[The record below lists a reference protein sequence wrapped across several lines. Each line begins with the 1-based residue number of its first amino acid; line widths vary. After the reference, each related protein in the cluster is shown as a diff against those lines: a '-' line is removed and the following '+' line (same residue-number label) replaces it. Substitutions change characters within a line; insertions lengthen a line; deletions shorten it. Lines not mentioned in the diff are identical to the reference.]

1 MSAATEKRFM
11 TSKQP
16 FMQSPWLP
24 VLAGGAVIGLALGI
38 RHVQGLFLVPITMGH
53 GWTRET
59 FGLAIALQNLVWGA
73 MQPFAGMLA
82 DRFGAAKVVLAGIVV
97 YALGLLLM
105 AHADTP
111 LGFTLSAGVLI
122 GMGLSGTSFGVV
134 YGAIS
139 RLAAPERRSW
149 ALGVAG
155 AVGGVGQFVMVPT
168 AQGLLGTVGWVMA
181 LVIMAAVMAL
191 SLPLAAP
198 LRERALT
205 TAAPG
210 AHQSMGAAIREAFA
224 HPGFWLLN
232 LGFLTCG
239 FQLAFIGAHMPAY
252 LLDKGLT
259 GRHGMVALAL
269 IAAANI
275 VGTYYCGALGGLFRR
290 KYLLSLLYLIR
301 TAAIALFILLP
312 LSPATLYAFA
322 IVMGLLWLGTVPLTN
337 GLLSQVF
344 GVRYI
349 GTLFGFVFLGHQVGA
364 FLGVWLGGVVY
375 DHLHSYDAI
384 WFGAMALG
392 VVAALLHWPI
402 DDRQVARTPVAQAA

>member
-1 MSAATEKRFM
+1 MA
-11 TSKQP
+11 SKSLT
-16 FMQSPWLP
+16 QSPWLP

-38 RHVQGLFLVPITMGH
+38 RHVQGLFLVPVTMGH

-59 FGLAIALQNLVWGA
+59 FGLAIALQNLIWGA
-73 MQPFAGMLA
+73 AQPFAGMLA
-82 DRFGAAKVVLAGIVV
+82 DRYGAAKVVVAGIVV
-97 YALGLLLM
+97 YALGLMLM
-105 AHADTP
+105 AHAGTP
-111 LGFTLSAGVLI
+111 LGFTLSAGGLI
-122 GMGLSGTSFGVV
+122 GLGLSGTSFGVV

-139 RLAAPERRSW
+139 RLTPPERRSW

-168 AQGLLGTVGWVMA
+168 AQGLLGRVMA
-181 LVIMAAVMAL
+181 IF
-191 SLPLAAP
+191 LPLAAP
-198 LRERALT
+198 LRERT
-205 TAAPG
+205 SAA
-210 AHQSMGAAIREAFA
+210 AAQQAQQSMGSAIREAFA
-224 HPGFWLLN
+224 HRGFWLLN

-349 GTLFGFVFLGHQVGA
+349 GTLFGFVFLGHQIGA

-402 DDRQVARTPVAQAA
+402 DDRQLLRMPVAQPA

>member
-105 AHADTP
+105 AHAGTP

-337 GLLSQVF
+337 GLLSQMF

-349 GTLFGFVFLGHQVGA
+349 GTLFGFVFLGHQIGA
-364 FLGVWLGGVVY
+364 FLGVWLGGLVY

>member
-1 MSAATEKRFM
+1 M

-16 FMQSPWLP
+16 FMQSLWLP

-337 GLLSQVF
+337 GLLSQMF

>member
-1 MSAATEKRFM
+1 M
-11 TSKQP
+11 TSKSLT
-16 FMQSPWLP
+16 QSPWLP
-24 VLAGGAVIGLALGI
+24 VLAGGTVIGLALGI
-38 RHVQGLFLVPITMGH
+38 RHVQGLFLVPIAMGH

-59 FGLAIALQNLVWGA
+59 FGLAIALQNLIWGA
-73 MQPFAGMLA
+73 AQPFAGMLA
-82 DRFGAAKVVLAGIVV
+82 DRFGAAKVVVAGITV
-97 YALGLLLM
+97 YALGLVLM
-105 AHADTP
+105 AHAGTP
-111 LGFTLSAGVLI
+111 LGFTLSAGGLI
-122 GMGLSGTSFGVV
+122 GIGLSGTSFGVV

-139 RLAAPERRSW
+139 RLTPPERRSW

-155 AVGGVGQFVMVPT
+155 AVGGVGQFVMVPA
-168 AQGLLGTVGWVMA
+168 AQGLLSSVGWVMA
-181 LVIMAAVMAL
+181 LVVLAVVMAVF
-191 SLPLAAP
+191 LPLAAP
-198 LRERALT
+198 LREKAS
-205 TAAPG
+205 TAMAHE
-210 AHQSMGAAIREAFA
+210 AHQSLGAAIREAFA

-232 LGFLTCG
+232 LGFLACG
-239 FQLAFIGAHMPAY
+239 FQLAFIAAHMPAY

-259 GRHGMVALAL
+259 ARHGMIALAL

-312 LSPATLYAFA
+312 LSPVTLYGFA

-349 GTLFGFVFLGHQVGA
+349 GTLFGFVFLGHQIGA

-375 DHLHSYDAI
+375 DRLHAYDAI
-384 WFGAMALG
+384 WFGAMVLG
-392 VVAALLHWPI
+392 IVAALLHWPI
-402 DDRQVARTPVAQAA
+402 DDRQLARTPVAQPA

>member
-1 MSAATEKRFM
+1 M
-11 TSKQP
+11 TSKS
-16 FMQSPWLP
+16 FRQSPWLP
-24 VLAGGAVIGLALGI
+24 VLAGGAVIGVALGI
-38 RHVQGLFLVPITMGH
+38 RHVQGLFLVPVTMGR

-59 FGLAIALQNLVWGA
+59 FGLAIALQNLIWGA
-73 MQPFAGMLA
+73 AQPFAGMLA
-82 DRFGAAKVVLAGIVV
+82 DRYGAAKVVVAGIVV

-105 AHADTP
+105 AHAGTP
-111 LGFTLSAGVLI
+111 LGFTLSAGGLI
-122 GMGLSGTSFGVV
+122 GLGLSGTSFGVV

-139 RLAAPERRSW
+139 RLTPPERRSW

-168 AQGLLGTVGWVMA
+168 AQGLLSTVGWVTA
-181 LVIMAAVMAL
+181 LVVMAVVMAIF
-191 SLPLAAP
+191 LPLTAP
-198 LRERALT
+198 LRERT
-205 TAAPG
+205 SAA
-210 AHQSMGAAIREAFA
+210 AAQQAQQSMGSAIREAFA
-224 HPGFWLLN
+224 HRGFWLLN

-349 GTLFGFVFLGHQVGA
+349 GTLFGFVFLGHQIGA

-384 WFGAMALG
+384 WVGAMALG

-402 DDRQVARTPVAQAA
+402 DDRQLVRTPVAQPA

>member
-1 MSAATEKRFM
+1 M
-11 TSKQP
+11 TPKSLT
-16 FMQSPWLP
+16 QSPWLP
-24 VLAGGAVIGLALGI
+24 VLAGGAVIGVALGI
-38 RHVQGLFLVPITMGH
+38 RHVQGLFLVPITVDH

-59 FGLAIALQNLVWGA
+59 FGLAIALQNLVWGV

-82 DRFGAAKVVLAGIVV
+82 DRFGAAKVVVAGIVV
-97 YALGLLLM
+97 SALGLLLM
-105 AHADTP
+105 AHAGTP
-111 LGFTLSAGVLI
+111 RGVTLSAGPLI
-122 GMGLSGTSFGVV
+122 GVGLSGTSFGVV

-139 RLAAPERRSW
+139 RLTPPERRSW

-168 AQGLLGTVGWVMA
+168 AQGLLSTVGWATALVVMA
-181 LVIMAAVMAL
+181 VVMAMF
-191 SLPLAAP
+191 LPLATP
-198 LRERALT
+198 LREKT
-205 TAAPG
+205 SAAAQE
-210 AHQSMGAAIREAFA
+210 AHQSMGGAIREAFA
-224 HPGFWLLN
+224 HRGFWLLN

-290 KYLLSLLYLIR
+290 KTLLSLLYLIR

-312 LSPATLYAFA
+312 LSPVTLYGFA

-349 GTLFGFVFLGHQVGA
+349 GTLFGFVFLGHQIGA

-375 DHLHSYDAI
+375 DHLHSYDTI
-384 WFGAMALG
+384 WFGAMVLG

-402 DDRQVARTPVAQAA
+402 DDRQLARSPLAQPA

>member
-16 FMQSPWLP
+16 FMQSLWLP

-105 AHADTP
+105 AHAGTP

-275 VGTYYCGALGGLFRR
+275 VGTYCCGALGGLFRR

>member
-1 MSAATEKRFM
+1 M

-105 AHADTP
+105 AHAGTP

-337 GLLSQVF
+337 GLLSQMF

-349 GTLFGFVFLGHQVGA
+349 GTLFGFVFLGHQIGA
-364 FLGVWLGGVVY
+364 FLGVWLGGLVY
-375 DHLHSYDAI
+375 DHLHSYDGI

>member
-16 FMQSPWLP
+16 FMQSLWLP

-337 GLLSQVF
+337 GLLSQMF

>member
-1 MSAATEKRFM
+1 M

-16 FMQSPWLP
+16 FMQSLWLP

-105 AHADTP
+105 AHAGTP

-275 VGTYYCGALGGLFRR
+275 VGTYCCGALGGLFRR

>member
-1 MSAATEKRFM
+1 M

-16 FMQSPWLP
+16 VMQSPWLP

-59 FGLAIALQNLVWGA
+59 FGLTIALQNLIWGA

-97 YALGLLLM
+97 YALGLLLT
-105 AHADTP
+105 AHAGTP

-205 TAAPG
+205 TAAPD

-301 TAAIALFILLP
+301 TAAIALFVLLP

-349 GTLFGFVFLGHQVGA
+349 GTLFGFVFLGHQIGA

-384 WFGAMALG
+384 WFVAMVLG

>member
-1 MSAATEKRFM
+1 M
-11 TSKQP
+11 TSKSL
-16 FMQSPWLP
+16 MQRSPHSLLLP
-24 VLAGGAVIGLALGI
+24 VLAGGTVIGLALGI
-38 RHVQGLFLVPITMGH
+38 RHVQGLFLVPITVDH
-53 GWTRET
+53 GWARET

-82 DRFGAAKVVLAGIVV
+82 DRYGAAKVVVAGIMV

-105 AHADTP
+105 AHAGTP
-111 LGFTLSAGVLI
+111 LGFTLSAGPLV
-122 GMGLSGTSFGVV
+122 GVGLSGTSFGVV

-139 RLAAPERRSW
+139 RLTPPERRSW

-168 AQGLLGTVGWVMA
+168 AQGLLSTVGWVTA
-181 LVIMAAVMAL
+181 LVVMAAVMAVF
-191 SLPLAAP
+191 LPLAAP
-198 LRERALT
+198 LREKAR
-205 TAAPG
+205 TAVQEAQ
-210 AHQSMGAAIREAFA
+210 QSMGAAIREAFA

-312 LSPATLYAFA
+312 LSPATLYGFA

-349 GTLFGFVFLGHQVGA
+349 GTLFGFVFLGHQIGA

-375 DHLHSYDAI
+375 DHLHSYNAI
-384 WFGAMALG
+384 WFGAMVLG

-402 DDRQVARTPVAQAA
+402 DDREVVRTPVAQPA

>member
-105 AHADTP
+105 AHAGTP

-337 GLLSQVF
+337 GLLSQMF

>member
-1 MSAATEKRFM
+1 M

-105 AHADTP
+105 AHAGTP

-337 GLLSQVF
+337 GLLSQMF

>member
-1 MSAATEKRFM
+1 M
-11 TSKQP
+11 TSKSLT
-16 FMQSPWLP
+16 QSPWLP
-24 VLAGGAVIGLALGI
+24 VLAGGAVIGVALGI
-38 RHVQGLFLVPITMGH
+38 RHVQGLFLVPVTMGH

-59 FGLAIALQNLVWGA
+59 FGLAIALQNLIWGA
-73 MQPFAGMLA
+73 AQPFSGMLA
-82 DRFGAAKVVLAGIVV
+82 DRYGAAKVVVAGIVV

-105 AHADTP
+105 AHAGTP
-111 LGFTLSAGVLI
+111 LGFTLSAGGLI
-122 GMGLSGTSFGVV
+122 GLGLSGTSFGVV

-139 RLAAPERRSW
+139 RLTPPERRSW

-168 AQGLLGTVGWVMA
+168 AQGLLGTAGWVMA
-181 LVIMAAVMAL
+181 LVILAAVMAL

-198 LRERALT
+198 LRERAST
-205 TAAPG
+205 TAVPG

-275 VGTYYCGALGGLFRR
+275 VGTYCCGVLGGLFRR

-301 TAAIALFILLP
+301 TGAIALFILLP

-375 DHLHSYDAI
+375 DRLHSYDAI
-384 WFGAMALG
+384 WFGAMVLG

-402 DDRQVARTPVAQAA
+402 DDRQLARTPMALPA

>member
-1 MSAATEKRFM
+1 M
-11 TSKQP
+11 TSKSLT
-16 FMQSPWLP
+16 QSPWLP
-24 VLAGGAVIGLALGI
+24 VLAGGAVIGVALGI
-38 RHVQGLFLVPITMGH
+38 RHVQGLFLVPVTMGH

-59 FGLAIALQNLVWGA
+59 FGLAIALQNLIWGA
-73 MQPFAGMLA
+73 AQPFSGMLA
-82 DRFGAAKVVLAGIVV
+82 DRYGAAKVVVAGIVV

-105 AHADTP
+105 AHAGTP
-111 LGFTLSAGVLI
+111 LGFTLSAGGLI
-122 GMGLSGTSFGVV
+122 GLGLSGTSFGVV

-139 RLAAPERRSW
+139 RLTPPERRSW

-168 AQGLLGTVGWVMA
+168 AQGLLGTAGWVMA
-181 LVIMAAVMAL
+181 LVILAAVMAL

-198 LRERALT
+198 LRERAST
-205 TAAPG
+205 TAVPG

-275 VGTYYCGALGGLFRR
+275 VGTYCCGVLGD
-290 KYLLSLLYLIR
+290 YS
-301 TAAIALFILLP
+301 
-312 LSPATLYAFA
+312 
-322 IVMGLLWLGTVPLTN
+322 
-337 GLLSQVF
+337 
-344 GVRYI
+344 
-349 GTLFGFVFLGHQVGA
+349 GA
-364 FLGVWLGGVVY
+364 
-375 DHLHSYDAI
+375 SI
-384 WFGAMALG
+384 CC
-392 VVAALLHWPI
+392 PCC
-402 DDRQVARTPVAQAA
+402 T

>member
-1 MSAATEKRFM
+1 M

-337 GLLSQVF
+337 GLLSQMF

>member
-1 MSAATEKRFM
+1 M
-11 TSKQP
+11 TSKSLT
-16 FMQSPWLP
+16 QSPWLP
-24 VLAGGAVIGLALGI
+24 VLAGGAVIGVALGI
-38 RHVQGLFLVPITMGH
+38 RHVQGLFLVPVTMGH

-59 FGLAIALQNLVWGA
+59 FGLAIALQNLIWGA
-73 MQPFAGMLA
+73 AQPFAGMLA
-82 DRFGAAKVVLAGIVV
+82 DRYGAAKVVVAGIVV

-105 AHADTP
+105 AHAGTP
-111 LGFTLSAGVLI
+111 LGFTLSAGGLI
-122 GMGLSGTSFGVV
+122 GLGLSGTSFGVV

-139 RLAAPERRSW
+139 RLTPPERRSW

-168 AQGLLGTVGWVMA
+168 AQGLLGTAGWVMA
-181 LVIMAAVMAL
+181 LVILAAVMAL

-198 LRERALT
+198 LRERAST
-205 TAAPG
+205 TAVPG

-275 VGTYYCGALGGLFRR
+275 VGTYCCGVLGGLFRR

-301 TAAIALFILLP
+301 TGAIALFILLP

-349 GTLFGFVFLGHQVGA
+349 GTLFGFVFLGHQIGA

-375 DHLHSYDAI
+375 DRLHSYDAI
-384 WFGAMALG
+384 WFGAMVLG

-402 DDRQVARTPVAQAA
+402 DDRQLARTPMALPA